1 MRDRRSLGWETNLFF
16 AEFDGLVLDRGDCIV
31 VRSPLSPGY
40 YWGNFLL
47 FDHAPVD
54 ADFEP
59 WMQRFEAEIVGPQP
73 STRHVAFGV
82 DAELSSFAA
91 PPAFERAGFKADGM
105 AVLTLRRAG
114 LSAPPRAV
122 DAGITLR
129 GLVLPDEAAAAVDLN
144 VACNDAGFE
153 PAGYRRFREAQM
165 QRYGAMDAAGLGH
178 WFGAVESGRIVASLG
193 LFGRAGVGRFQYVE
207 THPQW
212 RRRGLCSALVH
223 AACRQ
228 GFEQMGF
235 ETLVMCAD
243 PHDVAIGIY
252 ESVGFVRAGMA
263 WTLERRAPE
272 DLPAD

>member
-1 MRDRRSLGWETNLFF
+1 VRGRLSLGWKTNVFF
-16 AEFDGLVLDRGDCIV
+16 AEFDGVVLDREDCLV
-31 VRSPLSPGY
+31 VRSPVSPGY

-47 FDHAPVD
+47 FDRAPVD
-54 ADFEP
+54 VDFEP
-59 WMQRFEAEIVGPQP
+59 WMRRFEEEIVGPQP

-82 DAELSSFAA
+82 DAELASFDA
-91 PPAFERAGFKADGM
+91 PPAFERAGFKADGQ
-105 AVLTLRRAG
+105 AVLTLQREG
-114 LSAPPRAV
+114 LCTPPRAV
-122 DAGITLR
+122 DTGIEVR
-129 GLVLPDEAAAAVDLN
+129 ALVLPDEAAAAVDLN

-153 PAGYRRFREAQM
+153 AAGYRRFREAQM

-178 WFGAVESGRIVASLG
+178 WYGAVESGRIVASLG
-193 LFGRAGVGRFQYVE
+193 LFGRDGIGRFQYVE

-212 RRRGLCSALVH
+212 RRRGLCRALVH
-223 AACRQ
+223 AACRE

-252 ESVGFVRAGMA
+252 QSVGFVREGMA

-272 DLPAD
+272 DRRVD